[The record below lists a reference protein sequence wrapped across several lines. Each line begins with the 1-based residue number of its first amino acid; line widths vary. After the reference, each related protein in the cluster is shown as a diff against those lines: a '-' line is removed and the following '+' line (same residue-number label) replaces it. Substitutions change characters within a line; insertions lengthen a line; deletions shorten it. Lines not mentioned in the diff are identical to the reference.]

1 MYFGHV
7 AIWTG
12 TKAEVIDA
20 GVWADPV
27 VQRHAEHISNES
39 DPHSRDEHQI
49 IEALRNGVK
58 LSTLDHFLNVDDVAI
73 LRPVF
78 PDGAAS
84 DMKREAL
91 LLAFRQVG
99 KQYDFNFDV
108 NTTDKIVCSELA
120 YVSFPST
127 EKMLGRH
134 SISPNN
140 AAELAGNN
148 FPLEAVMFYHDGELV
163 EPSAQRTKIK
173 ELMAR

>member
-20 GVWADPV
+20 GVWADSV

-58 LSTLDHFLNVDDVAI
+58 LSTLEHFLNVDDFAI

-108 NTTDKIVCSELA
+108 NTTDKIACSE
-120 YVSFPST
+120 
-127 EKMLGRH
+127 
-134 SISPNN
+134 
-140 AAELAGNN
+140 
-148 FPLEAVMFYHDGELV
+148 
-163 EPSAQRTKIK
+163 
-173 ELMAR
+173 